1 MKKIILVA
9 LSFLMFACSEEED
22 SCTPTPILT
31 TNEVSNITDTSV
43 VFSGT
48 IEAPTCDPSVTSQG
62 FVYGVKTLPEITDEV
77 IKVDGTTLS
86 KEIIGLKQNQTYYYR
101 TYFTNPTGNYYGE
114 VISFKTSNIALNP
127 IYLDTNGITVKAR
140 DWAGIGAKGVINDVE
155 YTLVNNEIFKQ
166 MMTNGDDVSTVCTT
180 RIKDMNSLFYG
191 DEYFNQDISSWDVSN
206 VTDMNNMLYGTWR
219 FNQDISA
226 WDVSKVMNLNSM
238 FYDAS
243 SFNQD
248 LNAWDVSNVTDMTTM
263 FSEASSFNQNL
274 NAWDVSNVTTMRSMF
289 SDATAFNQNL
299 NAWDVSNVTD
309 MTRIFSDASSFN
321 QNLNAWDVGNVKNM
335 EYMFYNLQNFN
346 QNINAWD
353 VSNVTTMRSMFS
365 DATAFNQD
373 LSAWDVSNVTN
384 MSSMFY
390 NATSFNQ
397 DLSTWDVGN
406 VVSRNGFDTE
416 TPSWTLPKPSSVYL
430 DANGITVKAKDGAQ
444 IGSMGTINGV
454 EYTVVDIN
462 TLMNRIRYGQDVTQ
476 VCTSRVEYMGE
487 LFRYASSFNQDIS
500 AWDVSNVTN
509 MGYMFYD
516 AQNFNQ
522 DISVWDVSN
531 VTTMEYM
538 FYDAQSFNQDLSAW
552 DVSNVTTMEYMFY
565 DAQSFNQDLSAWDV
579 SNVQGYLGF
588 DSNAYQWTLP
598 RPNFI
603 SPFYIGANGV
613 TVKVKEGTPIGAKGL
628 LNGVEYT
635 VVDYQ
640 ILRNMI
646 NNGEDVTKVCT
657 SRIEDMGYMFYE
669 AQNFNQDISAWDVSN
684 VISMNRMF
692 LYAYNFNQN
701 LSAWDVSNVTT
712 MEYMFYDAQSFNQDL
727 SAWDVS
733 NVQGYLGFD
742 SNTYQWRLPRPN
754 FNDEGV
760 GTGSSSPTDAPVAP
774 TAPEA
779 DVLSIF
785 SDAYTD
791 LAGSDFDP
799 DWGQETDATIETYAG
814 NEVLQYKDLNYQ
826 GLHYAESDVSGYTK
840 LHLDYW
846 TADATTINVSLIS
859 VGPLEN
865 AVAFDVVTG
874 SWQSVDIN
882 LSEYPFPNLTEV
894 FQLKTDGD
902 GTVIFDNIYFY

>member
-238 FYDAS
+238 FRDAS

-248 LNAWDVSNVTDMTTM
+248 LNAWDVSNVTDMTNM

-274 NAWDVSNVTTMRSMF
+274 NAWDVGNVTTMRSMF
-289 SDATAFNQNL
+289 SDAIAFNQDL
-299 NAWDVSNVTD
+299 S
-309 MTRIFSDASSFN
+309 
-321 QNLNAWDVGNVKNM
+321 AWDVG
-335 EYMFYNLQNFN
+335 
-346 QNINAWD
+346 
-353 VSNVTTMRSMFS
+353 NVTTMRSMFS

-384 MSSMFY
+384 MEYMFSY
-390 NATSFNQ
+390 AQSFNQ

-476 VCTSRVEYMGE
+476 VCTSRVEYMGGFFE
-487 LFRYASSFNQDIS
+487 YANSFNQDIS
-500 AWDVSNVTN
+500 TWDVSNVTD
-509 MGYMFYD
+509 MTSMFY
-516 AQNFNQ
+516 N
-522 DISVWDVSN
+522 
-531 VTTMEYM
+531 
-538 FYDAQSFNQDLSAW
+538 AQSFNQNLSAW
-552 DVSNVTTMEYMFY
+552 DVSNVTDMTRMFRSATSFNQNLSPWDVSNVTTMNSMFY
-565 DAQSFNQDLSAWDV
+565 NAQSFNQDLSAWDV
-579 SNVQGYLGF
+579 SNVQGYLEF
-588 DSNAYQWTLP
+588 DSNTYQWTLP

-657 SRIEDMGYMFYE
+657 SRIEDMGNMFEY
-669 AQNFNQDISAWDVSN
+669 AYAFNQDISTWDVSN
-684 VISMNRMF
+684 VTNMEYMF

-701 LSAWDVSNVTT
+701 LSAWDVSNVTD
-712 MEYMFYDAQSFNQDL
+712 MEYMFYDAQNFNQDL

-733 NVQGYLGFD
+733 NVQGYFGFD
-742 SNTYQWRLPRPN
+742 LYAYQWTLPKPN
-754 FNDEGV
+754 FNDGGV
-760 GTGSSSPTDAPVAP
+760 GTGSSSPTDAPAAP
-774 TAPEA
+774 TAAQA

-791 LAGSDFDP
+791 LSGSNFDP
-799 DWGQETDATIETYAG
+799 DWGQGTDATIETYAG

-826 GLHYAESDVSGYTK
+826 GLEYAESDVSGYNK

>member
-238 FYDAS
+238 FRDAS

-248 LNAWDVSNVTDMTTM
+248 LNAWDVSNVTDMTNM

-274 NAWDVSNVTTMRSMF
+274 NAWDVGNVTTMRSMF
-289 SDATAFNQNL
+289 SDAIAFNQDL
-299 NAWDVSNVTD
+299 S
-309 MTRIFSDASSFN
+309 
-321 QNLNAWDVGNVKNM
+321 AWDVG
-335 EYMFYNLQNFN
+335 
-346 QNINAWD
+346 
-353 VSNVTTMRSMFS
+353 NVTTMRSMFS

-384 MSSMFY
+384 MEYMFSY
-390 NATSFNQ
+390 AQSFNQ

-476 VCTSRVEYMGE
+476 VCTSRVEYMGGFFE
-487 LFRYASSFNQDIS
+487 YANSFNQDIS
-500 AWDVSNVTN
+500 TWDVSNVTD
-509 MGYMFYD
+509 MTSMFY
-516 AQNFNQ
+516 N
-522 DISVWDVSN
+522 
-531 VTTMEYM
+531 
-538 FYDAQSFNQDLSAW
+538 AQSFNQNLSAW
-552 DVSNVTTMEYMFY
+552 DVSNVTDMTRMFRSATSFNQNLSPWDVSNVTTMNSMFY
-565 DAQSFNQDLSAWDV
+565 NAQSFNQDLSAWDV
-579 SNVQGYLGF
+579 SNVQGYLEF
-588 DSNAYQWTLP
+588 DSNTYQWTLP

-657 SRIEDMGYMFYE
+657 SRIEDMGNMFEY
-669 AQNFNQDISAWDVSN
+669 AYAFNQDISTWDVSN
-684 VISMNRMF
+684 VTNMEYMF

-701 LSAWDVSNVTT
+701 LSAWDVSNVTD
-712 MEYMFYDAQSFNQDL
+712 MEYMFYDAQNFNQDL

-733 NVQGYLGFD
+733 NVQGYFGFD
-742 SNTYQWRLPRPN
+742 LYAYQWTLPKPN
-754 FNDEGV
+754 FNDGGV
-760 GTGSSSPTDAPVAP
+760 GTGSSSPTDAPAAP
-774 TAPEA
+774 TAAQA

-791 LAGSDFDP
+791 LSGSNFDP
-799 DWGQETDATIETYAG
+799 DWGQGTDATIETYAG

-826 GLHYAESDVSGYTK
+826 GLEYAESDVSGYNK

-859 VGPLEN
+859 RGPLEN
-865 AVAFDVVTG
+865 PVALDVVTG

-882 LSEYPFPNLTEV
+882 LSEYTYTKSF
-894 FQLKTDGD
+894 
-902 GTVIFDNIYFY
+902 